1 MHTNTEPP
9 NNDQAA
15 PIFMSSTPTNQ
26 TIRHPYQAYL
36 QGLLA
41 TDDATP
47 LLILMPTVSAPHNAA
62 EARKDLLEPVLAHLP
77 AEAIDYREFSKEKSL
92 TKLRSHYKLCMIFSD
107 LTDFNSDDS
116 VEILARIKN
125 QYCSHVK
132 VFLSFSKDNSTA
144 LANAKKTLHS
154 LGFRF
159 TAPLQFNQKQY
170 DCYSYEI
177 TNYNKKRD
185 WNSPEYWANPQN
197 FDRFR
202 W

>member
-1 MHTNTEPP
+1 
-9 NNDQAA
+9 
-15 PIFMSSTPTNQ
+15 MSSTPKNQ
-26 TIRHPYQAYL
+26 TIRHPCQAYL

-41 TDDATP
+41 KDDATP
-47 LLILMPTVSAPHNAA
+47 LLILTPAASAPHTAA
-62 EARKDLLEPVLAHLP
+62 DALKDLLKPVLAHLP
-77 AEAIDYREFSKEKSL
+77 AEAIDHRQFSKEKSL

-107 LTDFNSDDS
+107 LTDFNSDES
-116 VEILARIKN
+116 IEALARIKN

-132 VFLSFSKDNSTA
+132 VFLSFSKDDSEA
-144 LANAKKTLHS
+144 LAIAKKTLHS
-154 LGFRF
+154 LGFLF
-159 TAPLQFNQKQY
+159 ITPLQLNQKQY

-177 TNYNKKRD
+177 TNYNKKRS

>member
-77 AEAIDYREFSKEKSL
+77 AEAIDYREFSKERSL
-92 TKLRSHYKLCMIFSD
+92 TKLRSHYKL
-107 LTDFNSDDS
+107 
-116 VEILARIKN
+116 
-125 QYCSHVK
+125 
-132 VFLSFSKDNSTA
+132 
-144 LANAKKTLHS
+144 
-154 LGFRF
+154 
-159 TAPLQFNQKQY
+159 
-170 DCYSYEI
+170 
-177 TNYNKKRD
+177 
-185 WNSPEYWANPQN
+185 
-197 FDRFR
+197 
-202 W
+202 